1 MIINFNMIDL
11 FVEFTIEKSEK
22 GNVHTKM
29 LCCTCTAFLLI

>member
-22 GNVHTKM
+22 EMCTLK
-29 LCCTCTAFLLI
+29 CCVVLVQPFY